1 MNASK
6 LTKNAMMDTR
16 LTNAVS
22 KAEPLLFLKP
32 SELP

>member
-16 LTNAVS
+16 LTDTVS
-22 KAEPLLFLKP
+22 KAESLLFLKP